1 MRCRFKNKIYYNEEN
16 GYTIATYWTKDTSAP
31 VVVRSQSSSDTYSIT
46 AIGYD
51 LPLNS
56 SVEVEMEGNWVQ
68 NAQYGL
74 QYQVESHM
82 EMVPRTKEGIIGYL
96 SSGAIKGIGE
106 KMAQAIF
113 YQFGM
118 DTLEIIERAP
128 QKLLAIRG
136 ISQKKLDEIV
146 TSYQKNQTFRELMV
160 FLSPFQI
167 SPKKVQKILMEFG
180 SDALQIIRQRPYRLC
195 SVKGF
200 GFLTVD
206 EIAKKCNGD
215 LSDPIRISGC
225 ISYVLKQAQQ
235 EGHLYLSQGMLL
247 AQVMEFLN
255 RKLPQP
261 AVAEREVQDV
271 LYRLALQQDIVVENG
286 VIYLSAYYQME
297 VETAKM
303 VVHHLIDHLP
313 VYLVEELIQEAQT
326 ALGITLSTS
335 QAQAVQMVFS
345 NPLSIITG
353 GPGTGKTTV
362 LKVLLYIYRKLE
374 KGEVQLMA
382 PTGRAARR
390 MIEST
395 GEVNASTMHMAFGL
409 VGEEAYEEFE
419 YLSSQFISADE
430 FSMVDMRLAYEFFR
444 RLTLGTRI
452 ILIGDI
458 DQLPSVGAGDVFR
471 HLIQCGKIPVT
482 VLDLAY
488 RQAEHIRIYQNAQK
502 IKNNDGKLS
511 YGVDFQL
518 VESSGADQT
527 AEFVIKA
534 FRQELQTATVDE
546 VQVLTPYRSRGA
558 ASVKELNK
566 TLREIVNPAVSGA
579 YEMKV
584 GNQIFR
590 EGDKILQTKNTEL
603 VSNGD
608 MGRIQR
614 FFIDDDGE
622 NKAELVFSDN
632 RSVTYTVEQM
642 EDVELAYATTVH
654 KSQGSEYPVV
664 ILPWIKGFYMML
676 KRTILYTAVTR
687 AKTKVIIIGERSAL
701 YQAIH
706 TDDSGKRNT
715 RLSARIQEECAKLPV
730 KTEQKEYE
738 QLKFV
743 V

>member
-1 MRCRFKNKIYYNEEN
+1 MRCRFKSKIYYNETN
-16 GYTIATYWTKDTSAP
+16 GYTIAAYWTKDMSVPAS
-31 VVVRSQSSSDTYSIT
+31 VRNQSINDTYSIT

-51 LPLNS
+51 LPLNET
-56 SVEVEMEGNWVQ
+56 VEVELEGNWVQ
-68 NAQYGL
+68 NSQYGI

-82 EMVPRTKEGIIGYL
+82 EIVPRTKEGIVGYL

-113 YQFGM
+113 SQFGT
-118 DTLEIIERAP
+118 DTLDVIERTP
-128 QKLLAIRG
+128 QKLLGIRG
-136 ISQKKLDEIV
+136 ISERKLAEI
-146 TSYQKNQTFRELMV
+146 TASYQKNQTFRELMV
-160 FLSPFQI
+160 FLAPFQV
-167 SPKKVQKILMEFG
+167 SPKKVQKILLEFG
-180 SDALQIIRQRPYRLC
+180 SDAPQIIQQRPYRLC

-206 EIAKKCNGD
+206 EIAKKCNGN
-215 LSDPIRISGC
+215 LRDPIRISGC
-225 ISYVLKQAQQ
+225 ISYVLKLAQQ
-235 EGHLYLSQGMLL
+235 EGHLYLSQDRLL

-255 RKLPQP
+255 QKLPQP
-261 AVAEREVQDV
+261 AVSEREVQDV

-286 VIYLSAYYQME
+286 AIYPSAYYQME

-303 VVHHLIDHLP
+303 VVQHLIDRLP
-313 VYLVEELIQEAQT
+313 VYQVDELIQEAQ
-326 ALGITLSTS
+326 AVLGITLSTS
-335 QAQAVQMVFS
+335 QAQAVQMVFA

-390 MIEST
+390 MMEST

-419 YLSSQFISADE
+419 YLRSQFINVDE

-458 DQLPSVGAGDVFR
+458 DQLPSVNAGDVFR
-471 HLIQCGKIPVT
+471 HLIQCGKVPVT

-488 RQAEHIRIYQNAQK
+488 RQAEHIRIYQNAKK

-511 YGVDFQL
+511 YGVDFQFI
-518 VESSGADQT
+518 ESSGAEQT
-527 AEFVIKA
+527 AEYVIKA
-534 FRQELQTATVDE
+534 FRQELQAATVDE

-566 TLREIVNPAVSGA
+566 ALREIVNPAVSGA

-584 GNQIFR
+584 GNQVFR
-590 EGDKILQTKNTEL
+590 EGDKILQTKNTAL

-614 FFIDDDGE
+614 FFIDDEGE

-632 RSVTYTVEQM
+632 RSVIYTVEQM

-654 KSQGSEYPVV
+654 KSQGSEYSVV

-676 KRTILYTAVTR
+676 KRAILYTAVTR
-687 AKTKVIIIGERSAL
+687 AKTKVILVGERSAL

-706 TDDSGKRNT
+706 TDDSGRRNT
-715 RLSARIQEECAKLPV
+715 RLSVRIQEEYARLPV
-730 KTEQKEYE
+730 RKGQKEYE
-738 QLKFV
+738 QLKLV